1 MDIQIQRM
9 NGLGNRFAIIDMR
22 ALEAMNQAD
31 KSALARRVGGC
42 DQALFLLPPRAGG
55 DLLMEI
61 FNKDGSEAEACGN
74 GTRCVAWAEMRRLG
88 RADILIETRAGVL
101 ACREIGADGA
111 NIDTHIEVDMGVPRF
126 GWDEIKLATPHAD
139 TAWLEVPAAPASLGL
154 GTALNIGNPHIVF
167 FPQDEAGID
176 GLDIEQIGM
185 SLEHD
190 PLFPEGINITL
201 AEQKALDHL
210 KIKVWERGAGATRAC
225 GTAACACLVA
235 AHRRKMDIAR
245 AAKIEMPGGILNVCW
260 REKDGH
266 VLMAG
271 AVIWDGEEIINV
283 AP

>member
-22 ALEAMNQAD
+22 ALALMNRAD

-42 DQALFLLPPRAGG
+42 DQALFLLPPRDRG
-55 DLLMEI
+55 DLFMEI

-74 GTRCVAWAEMRRLG
+74 GTRCVAWSEMRRLKKTNEKT
-88 RADILIETRAGVL
+88 AILIETRAGVL
-101 ACREIGADGA
+101 ACREVGAD
-111 NIDTHIEVDMGVPRF
+111 IEVDMGEPRF
-126 GWDEIKLATPHAD
+126 GWDEIKLATPHTD
-139 TAWLEVPAAPASLGL
+139 TAWLEVDGAPAVLGL

-167 FPQDEAGID
+167 FPQDQAGID
-176 GLDIEQIGM
+176 GLDIKQIGM
-185 SLEHD
+185 SLERA

-201 AEQKALDHL
+201 AEQKASDHL

-245 AAKIEMPGGILNVCW
+245 AAKIELPGGILNVCW

-271 AVIWDGEEIINV
+271 AVAWDGEEMINV
-283 AP
+283 AF